1 MTYIETKTYDQMAK
15 KAANLLSAQVL
26 TKPHSVLGLATGS
39 TPLGVYRWLIRWYQK
54 DDVDFSQATTVNLD
68 EYVGLGEQDP
78 QSYRYYM
85 NTHFFDHIN
94 IPKERTL
101 VPCGTAADPE
111 AECRAY
117 DRRIE
122 ALLGIDLQLLGI
134 GRNGHIGFNEPA
146 DVFIK
151 NTHVVTLS
159 DSTVTANARFFDSP
173 DDVPRR
179 AITLGMGSILQA
191 RKIVLV
197 ANGAAKRDI
206 VREAFT
212 GPITPRVPASLLQ
225 LHPDVTVLYSEEETP
240 QEVSV

>member
-68 EYVGLGEQDP
+68 EYVGLSGQNP

-101 VPCGTAADPE
+101 VPCGTAADPD
-111 AECRAY
+111 AECRSY

-146 DVFIK
+146 DVFVK

-173 DDVPRR
+173 DSVPRQ
-179 AITLGMGSILQA
+179 AITMGMGSILQA

-197 ANGAAKRDI
+197 ANGAAKRSI
-206 VREAFT
+206 VHEAFH
-212 GPITPRVPASLLQ
+212 GPITPQVPASLLQ
-225 LHPDVTVLYSEEETP
+225 LHPDVTIIYSEEETP
-240 QEVSV
+240 QEVSI